1 MPKLPLSGLDR
12 NRIDSITKDI
22 INKCNLIEPRNIPI
36 IENITYKEKDFI
48 VLWCPGGADRP
59 YKCPSFITKDK
70 SRKPEMIHY
79 IRKGSSTIR
88 ANTQDEKRLFEL
100 SEDVPFYD
108 RINYNAQIEDIKYDL
123 VKDFLYSV
131 DSKLYDRFRNIEGE
145 DVLES
150 MHLITGPVEMKKPLN
165 IALMFF
171 NDHPEDF
178 FPYAYIEIVTKPDP
192 TGTDMEEMVFKGP
205 LHIQLKNALRHIG
218 NMVVT
223 APLGEP
229 RGFHGVSMVHFLL
242 HAPSSCILYNN
253 CFLIE
258 SGLGNDAGN
267 RAGGHQCTLLDLL
280 EFYSDQSSTGCG
292 RGIISVP
299 FWKLWRGRRPM
310 GLCMCQCGYSTTRG
324 GSRIPRCGLRPRPV
338 HLRGRWRSARTSAG
352 PAHGLLYARRSMLG
366 RLHGTGRH
374 RQGRRAPWQGHGSRG
389 CCAGLTSSGSP
400 HVPRPRLMTAPRKDA
415 SHQDAPLPAVGQCQ
429 GRRRVPRG
437 LSSYSPPLQ
446 ASGTAF
452 PGKGKSSRRGRGC
465 HVRAWRPRRRT
476 GCPSESVRDAHEILH
491 QALEVHI

>member
-1 MPKLPLSGLDR
+1 MLLQYKAIRETVTDKPPSLQYHIVWCTKYRHPILTGAVEVETKTILAQTCTEYGWTLKAIEVMPDHVHLFLEASPD
-12 NRIDSITKDI
+12 D
-22 INKCNLIEPRNIPI
+22 
-36 IENITYKEKDFI
+36 
-48 VLWCPGGADRP
+48 A
-59 YKCPSFITKDK
+59 PS
-70 SRKPEMIHY
+70 S
-79 IRKGSSTIR
+79 
-88 ANTQDEKRLFEL
+88 
-100 SEDVPFYD
+100 
-108 RINYNAQIEDIKYDL
+108 
-123 VKDFLYSV
+123 
-131 DSKLYDRFRNIEGE
+131 
-145 DVLES
+145 
-150 MHLITGPVEMKKPLN
+150 
-165 IALMFF
+165 
-171 NDHPEDF
+171 
-178 FPYAYIEIVTKPDP
+178 
-192 TGTDMEEMVFKGP
+192 
-205 LHIQLKNALRHIG
+205 
-218 NMVVT
+218 VT

-292 RGIISVP
+292 RGIIFVP

-389 CCAGLTSSGSP
+389 CCAGLPSSGSP

-415 SHQDAPLPAVGQCQ
+415 SHQDASLPAVGQCQ

-437 LSSYSPPLQ
+437 LSSYSPPLHPSIWDSLSRQ
-446 ASGTAF
+446 GEVFEKRTWLPRSSLATTSSNRLSIRKRSRCARDPSSGPGGPHLASGH
-452 PGKGKSSRRGRGC
+452 RC
-465 HVRAWRPRRRT
+465 
-476 GCPSESVRDAHEILH
+476 
-491 QALEVHI
+491 